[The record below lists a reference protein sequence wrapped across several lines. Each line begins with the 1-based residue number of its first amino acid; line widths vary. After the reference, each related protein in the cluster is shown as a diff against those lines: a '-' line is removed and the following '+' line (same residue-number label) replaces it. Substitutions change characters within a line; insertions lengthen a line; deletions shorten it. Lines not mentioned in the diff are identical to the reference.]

1 MTGPMGWTGPIE
13 WLRTNNDEPTEE
25 RLAVRRAADA
35 LRVAIERV
43 VATTAPPDVVNAA
56 ATKIREAIASLNDYE
71 QGHSYVSAETSIS
84 GDASG
89 FFDNS
94 PVAGLA
100 NPLAPPLRL
109 RVEGETVVA
118 DATWGSAYEGPPGC
132 CHGGYVA
139 AAFDDVLGLA
149 QNLAGQS
156 GMTGTL
162 TIRYRSP
169 TPLHQQHRFVAR
181 LDRVDGRKIYTS
193 GELFSPEGTLLAEA
207 EGIFI
212 TVDFSRLMELADKR
226 GGKR

>member
-1 MTGPMGWTGPIE
+1 MSGPIE
-13 WLRTNNDEPTEE
+13 WLRANTDQPTEE

-35 LRVAIERV
+35 LRAAIERV
-43 VATTAPPDVVNAA
+43 VATSAPPEVVNAA
-56 ATKIREAIASLNDYE
+56 AEQIQLVVDSLDAYAR
-71 QGHSYVSAETSIS
+71 GHSYVSAETSLT
-84 GDASG
+84 GDAAG

-94 PVAGLA
+94 PVAGLG
-100 NPLAPPLRL
+100 NPLAPPVRM
-109 RVEGETVVA
+109 RVEGDTVVA
-118 DATWGSAYEGPPGC
+118 DVMWGSAYEGPPGC

-149 QNLAGQS
+149 QNLAGQA

-181 LDRVDGRKIYTS
+181 LDRVEGRKIFTS
-193 GELFSPEGTLLAEA
+193 GELRDPRGTLLAEA

-212 TVDFSRLMELADKR
+212 SVDFARLVEMAEKR
-226 GGKR
+226 GEGSS